1 MEVIASPSRRS
12 GADLTMQLQRLLPL
26 LLISILWQAR
36 CQDDDDEEVDF
47 EELEESDVGNER
59 DVDMDLPTAQA
70 THPLFQ
76 DCLSHAEAVETEHGL
91 YDDSKGG
98 AEARKKQAAALLE
111 KTKGLVKKESP
122 NFEEQFVQ
130 KLQDI
135 HEKGGGFGAPDA
147 CDFLLQHFEL

>member
-1 MEVIASPSRRS
+1 
-12 GADLTMQLQRLLPL
+12 MQLQRLLPL

-76 DCLSHAEAVETEHGL
+76 DCLSHAEAVEMEHGL

-147 CDFLLQHFEL
+147 CDFLQHFEL